1 MTAIAPKPS
10 ISPQPG
16 ASEQSRW
23 FVVALLLAINL
34 LNYVD
39 RYVLAA
45 VEPHIRQDLFPD
57 GATNIN
63 ALMGFLPTAFL
74 LSYMITAPLF
84 GWLSDRINRWWIISG
99 GVIVW
104 SLASGGSGLASTYA
118 TLLIT
123 RLFIGF
129 GEAAYG
135 PAAPTVLADLFPV
148 ERRGRILSLFYVA
161 IPVGSALGFLMGGFL
176 AERFDWRMAFYVS
189 LPPGI
194 LLGLICLLMRDP
206 REHGAAGQPKRPVAN
221 HSLKDYASLARIP
234 SYVINTLGM
243 AAMIFALGAVA
254 FWMPNYI
261 YRFRREDLPLDVEP
275 SLARVNMIFGAIT
288 VTAGITATLFGGWLG
303 DKLRARWSGSYFLV
317 SGIGMLVGTP
327 IFLLV
332 LVTPFPTAW
341 GLIFLTEFCLL
352 LNTGPA
358 NAVLANVTRPAIRAS
373 AFAINIFLIHLLGD
387 AVSPSLVGW
396 ITDLA
401 GGNMNIGFTA
411 VSVAIALSGVLWI
424 SGARFLAA
432 DTAAA
437 SESGPEGNGSA

>member
-1 MTAIAPKPS
+1 MTVISPQPN

-16 ASEQSRW
+16 ASERSRW

-45 VEPHIRQDLFPD
+45 VEPHIRKDLFPNGD
-57 GATNIN
+57 PNIN

-74 LSYMITAPLF
+74 LSYMIAAPIF
-84 GWLSDRINRWWIISG
+84 GWLSDRMNRWWIISG

-118 TLLIT
+118 MLLIT

-161 IPVGSALGFLMGGFL
+161 IPVGSALGFLLGGFM

-194 LLGLICLLMRDP
+194 LLGLVCLVMRDP
-206 REHGAAGQPKRPVAN
+206 RQHAAASQPAAPVAN
-221 HSLKDYASLARIP
+221 HSLEDYASLARIP
-234 SYVINTLGM
+234 SYVINTLAM
-243 AAMIFALGAVA
+243 AAMVFALGAVA
-254 FWMPNYI
+254 FWMPSYI
-261 YRFRREDLPLDVEP
+261 YGFRREDLPLDVEP
-275 SLARVNMIFGAIT
+275 SLQRINMIFGGIT

-317 SGIGMLVGTP
+317 SGIGMLIGTP

-358 NAVLANVTRPAIRAS
+358 NAVLANVTRPSIRSS

-396 ITDLA
+396 VTDLA
-401 GGNMNIGFTA
+401 GGNMNVGFTA
-411 VSVAIALSGVLWI
+411 VTVAIALSGVLWI
-424 SGARFLAA
+424 AGAKFLAA

-437 SESGPEGNGSA
+437 AEITNSQPNQ

>member
-1 MTAIAPKPS
+1 MTAISPEANH
-10 ISPQPG
+10 SPQPH
-16 ASEQSRW
+16 ANERSRW
-23 FVVALLLAINL
+23 FIVALLLAINL

-57 GATNIN
+57 GAPNIN

-74 LSYMITAPLF
+74 LSYMIAAPIF
-84 GWLSDRINRWWIISG
+84 GWLSDRVNRWWIIGG
-99 GVIVW
+99 GVVVW

-118 TLLIT
+118 MLLVT
-123 RLFIGF
+123 RLFIGV

-148 ERRGRILSLFYVA
+148 ERRGRILSLLYVA
-161 IPVGSALGFLMGGFL
+161 IPVGSALGFLLGGFMG
-176 AERFDWRMAFYVS
+176 ERFGWRMAFYVS

-194 LLGLICLLMRDP
+194 LLGIICLLLRDP
-206 REHGAAGQPKRPVAN
+206 RYHARAAGEPARPVVN
-221 HSLKDYASLARIP
+221 HSFADYVSLACIP

-243 AAMIFALGAVA
+243 AAMVFALGAVA

-261 YRFRREDLPLDVEP
+261 YRFRREDLPSGIEP
-275 SLARVNMIFGAIT
+275 SLERVNMIFGAIT

-303 DKLRARWSGSYFLV
+303 DKLRPRWSGSYFLV
-317 SGIGMLVGTP
+317 SGFGMLIGTP

-387 AVSPSLVGW
+387 AISPSLVGW

-401 GGNMNIGFTA
+401 DGNMNVGFTA
-411 VSVAIALSGVLWI
+411 VTVAIALSGVLWI
-424 SGARFLAA
+424 AGARFLAA
-432 DTAAA
+432 DTAAVVEA
-437 SESGPEGNGSA
+437 GESD

>member
-1 MTAIAPKPS
+1 
-10 ISPQPG
+10 
-16 ASEQSRW
+16 
-23 FVVALLLAINL
+23 VALLLAINL

-45 VEPHIRQDLFPD
+45 VEPHIRKDLFPD
-57 GATNIN
+57 GAANIN

-74 LSYMITAPLF
+74 LSYMIAAPIF
-84 GWLSDRINRWWIISG
+84 GWLSDRMNRWWIISG

-118 TLLIT
+118 MLLIT
-123 RLFIGF
+123 RLFIGI

-161 IPVGSALGFLMGGFL
+161 IPVGSALGFLLGGFM

-194 LLGLICLLMRDP
+194 LLGVVCLFLRDP
-206 REHGAAGQPKRPVAN
+206 RQHARAAGQPKQPVVN

-234 SYVINTLGM
+234 SYVINTLAM
-243 AAMIFALGAVA
+243 AAMVFALGAVA

-261 YRFRREDLPLDVEP
+261 YAFRREDLPPGVES
-275 SLARVNMIFGAIT
+275 SLQRVNMMFGAIT
-288 VTAGITATLFGGWLG
+288 VTAGISATLFGGWLG
-303 DKLRARWSGSYFLV
+303 DKLRGRWSGSYFLV

-401 GGNMNIGFTA
+401 GGNMNLGFTA

-424 SGARFLAA
+424 AGAKFLAA
-432 DTAAA
+432 DTAAVA
-437 SESGPEGNGSA
+437 DVGQSD

>member
-1 MTAIAPKPS
+1 
-10 ISPQPG
+10 
-16 ASEQSRW
+16 
-23 FVVALLLAINL
+23 
-34 LNYVD
+34 
-39 RYVLAA
+39 
-45 VEPHIRQDLFPD
+45 
-57 GATNIN
+57 
-63 ALMGFLPTAFL
+63 
-74 LSYMITAPLF
+74 
-84 GWLSDRINRWWIISG
+84 
-99 GVIVW
+99 
-104 SLASGGSGLASTYA
+104 
-118 TLLIT
+118 
-123 RLFIGF
+123 
-129 GEAAYG
+129 
-135 PAAPTVLADLFPV
+135 
-148 ERRGRILSLFYVA
+148 
-161 IPVGSALGFLMGGFL
+161 
-176 AERFDWRMAFYVS
+176 MAFYVS

-206 REHGAAGQPKRPVAN
+206 RQHAAAGQPKQPVAN

-332 LVTPFPTAW
+332 LVTPFPKAW

-424 SGARFLAA
+424 SGAKFLAA

-437 SESGPEGNGSA
+437 SEITAEADGSA

>member
-1 MTAIAPKPS
+1 MTAISPEPNLPS
-10 ISPQPG
+10 QPG
-16 ASEQSRW
+16 VSERSRW

-57 GATNIN
+57 GAANIN

-84 GWLSDRINRWWIISG
+84 GWLSDRVNRWWIISG

-118 TLLIT
+118 MLLIT

-161 IPVGSALGFLMGGFL
+161 IPVGSAIGFLLGGVM
-176 AERFDWRMAFYVS
+176 ADRFGWRTAFYVS

-194 LLGLICLLMRDP
+194 LLGLVCLAMRDP
-206 REHGAAGQPKRPVAN
+206 RQHLAATGQPAPPVAN
-221 HSLKDYASLARIP
+221 HSLADYASLARIP

-243 AAMIFALGAVA
+243 AAMVFALGAVA

-261 YRFRREDLPLDVEP
+261 YRFRREDLPPGVEP
-275 SLARVNMIFGAIT
+275 SLERVNMIFGAIT

-358 NAVLANVTRPAIRAS
+358 NAVLANVTRPAIRSS

-401 GGNMNIGFTA
+401 GGNMNVGFTA
-411 VSVAIALSGVLWI
+411 VTVAIALSGVLWI
-424 SGARFLAA
+424 AGARFLAA

-437 SESGPEGNGSA
+437 AEVGESA